1 MPDMPVDFFPNPPY
15 PKNMEARI
23 AVLEHIAKTTA
34 ATLER
39 LEQRQDHL
47 LDRMDRRFDAMESK
61 FDAVDRRFEVMDR
74 KFEARFETMDNRWV
88 MLTTHHRQDFLWL
101 IAIQVATV
109 GGLLTA
115 MARGFHWL

>member
-1 MPDMPVDFFPNPPY
+1 MPDMPVDFMSGPRY
-15 PKNMEARI
+15 HGDMESRI

-39 LEQRQDHL
+39 LEQRQDQW
-47 LDRMDRRFDAMESK
+47 LDRMDRRFDAI
-61 FDAVDRRFEVMDR
+61 DRRFEAMDR
-74 KFEARFETMDNRWV
+74 KFEARFEVMDNRWV
-88 MLTTHHRQDFLWL
+88 ALNMHHRQDFLWL

>member
-1 MPDMPVDFFPNPPY
+1 MPDMPVDFY
-15 PKNMEARI
+15 PTPLYAKDMEARI

-39 LEQRQDHL
+39 LEQRQDQM
-47 LDRMDRRFDAMESK
+47 LDRMDRRFDGM
-61 FDAVDRRFEVMDR
+61 DRRFETMDR
-74 KFEARFETMDNRWV
+74 KFETMDQRWV
-88 MLTTHHRQDFLWL
+88 TLSVHHRQDFLWL
-101 IAIQVATV
+101 IAVQVATI